1 MQSCC
6 HPVAAGAASIDL
18 PLIFLTG
25 LTMSVGH
32 CVGMCG
38 PIQAAFCVGQNRR
51 GATGM
56 RLLPPLLRYHG
67 GRILSYGL
75 IGAAFGLL
83 GSATRLA
90 GSTAGVQ
97 GSLSLVAAVLMLV
110 VATAMLG
117 LLPVGDWSGPAGW
130 GSAVSRRIKS
140 FLSGETGLRQFGL
153 GVANGFLPCGPVVA
167 VALTA
172 AAAANVFVGVMLMGI
187 YGLGTLPLLL
197 VLGFASGRIG
207 PKLRSR
213 LNRLGAIL
221 VLLVAAQLALRGLAA
236 FGVVRHLVF
245 GRFVIW

>member
-51 GATGM
+51 GATGK
-56 RLLPPLLRYHG
+56 RLLPPLLRYHL
-67 GRILSYGL
+67 GRILSYAV
-75 IGAAFGLL
+75 IGAALGLL
-83 GSATRLA
+83 GSATQLA
-90 GSTAGVQ
+90 GSTRTVQ
-97 GSLSLVAAVLMLV
+97 GTLSLAAAVLMFV
-110 VATAMLG
+110 VSAGMLG
-117 LLPVGDWSGPAGW
+117 LLPYGDWSGPASW
-130 GSAVSRRIKS
+130 GNAVTRRIKG
-140 FLSGETGLRQFGL
+140 FLAGETGARQFGL
-153 GVANGFLPCGPVVA
+153 GVANGFLPCGPVIA

-172 AAAANVFVGVMLMGI
+172 AAAASALVGVLLMGI
-187 YGLGTLPLLL
+187 YGLGTLPVLL

-207 PKLRSR
+207 PKTRQR
-213 LNRLGAIL
+213 LNRLGAVL

-236 FGVVRHLVF
+236 LEVVRHLEI
-245 GRFVIW
+245 GRVVIW